1 MANAVAIS
9 NSKFSELFESKY
21 GENMINV
28 PRTIPNP
35 GKASTMIFAEGV
47 VIVPFEELHP
57 FKTRTNIR
65 GDTNLNI
72 KVKIAKGQRRWGE
85 VDAK

>member
-1 MANAVAIS
+1 MS

-21 GENMINV
+21 GDSMINV

-35 GKASTMIFAEGV
+35 GKASTMIFVEGV
-47 VIVPFEELHP
+47 VRLPSEELHP

-72 KVKIAKGQRRWGE
+72 KVKIAKAQRRWGE
-85 VDAK
+85 VEAK

>member
-1 MANAVAIS
+1 
-9 NSKFSELFESKY
+9 
-21 GENMINV
+21 MINV

-35 GKASTMIFAEGV
+35 GKASRIIFVEGV
-47 VIVPFEELHP
+47 VSLPSEERQP

>member
-1 MANAVAIS
+1 
-9 NSKFSELFESKY
+9 
-21 GENMINV
+21 MINV

-35 GKASTMIFAEGV
+35 GKASTIIFVEGV
-47 VIVPFEELHP
+47 VSLPSDERHHL
-57 FKTRTNIR
+57 KTNIR

-72 KVKIAKGQRRWGE
+72 KVKIANGQRRWGE